1 MDCVRWGGPYFLS
14 QGGWIAEQS
23 SAMPILSRVFNRLS
37 IPFQVPLPAGP
48 TTLPPSPPSPGVRS
62 LLRRGFMRL
71 AAGLCR
77 QVVLGP
83 QDAQRIIAHYM
94 TLPAPD
100 RRARFHGLIT
110 ASAINGRYRGLDWS
124 RSDFIAK
131 TFFGRVIALAEICD
145 FADAREPGGEIAVSV
160 LRAWQ
165 GLHLGERVM
174 RAAIC
179 DICGTRHLP
188 AHAITRHDN
197 VRFIRLARKL
207 GAHGHV
213 ADGEYDAVFNPA

>member
-1 MDCVRWGGPYFLS
+1 VDCVRWGGPYFLS

-83 QDAQRIIAHYM
+83 QDAQRIIAHYV

-131 TFFGRVIALAEICD
+131 TFFGRVIAL
-145 FADAREPGGEIAVSV
+145 
-160 LRAWQ
+160 
-165 GLHLGERVM
+165 
-174 RAAIC
+174 AAIC